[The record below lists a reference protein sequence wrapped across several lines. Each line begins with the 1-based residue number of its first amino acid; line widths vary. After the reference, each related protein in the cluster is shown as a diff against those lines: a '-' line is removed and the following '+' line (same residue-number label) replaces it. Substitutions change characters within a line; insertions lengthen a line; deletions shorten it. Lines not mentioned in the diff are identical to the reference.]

1 MTLQKGGEHMINER
15 YAIISDIHGNFPAL
29 SAVLADAK
37 TQGATKYLFLGD
49 YANGNIFGN
58 EVTEAIRGLDNA
70 VVICGNHEGFLHW
83 LKNNPADFVDHS
95 GLAVWNSKNLKP
107 DNLNYLLGL
116 PDTAVVSEK
125 GLNIYL
131 NHHLHQI
138 KDIFFPFPNFI
149 KPMHSVFFREM
160 FEESPITHDDFLRFA
175 KDAVLSDPSRVDRL
189 KALPDGIYLFGH
201 SHIQFHMEFE
211 RKLFINPGSCGEALD
226 GNPTAAYTL
235 FENGSVF
242 ERRVE
247 YDVSK
252 SVAALRQSD
261 YYTNNYHNSF
271 WAELEIKNITTG
283 FDYFRSF
290 YSIVKETIKK
300 RKENGVASHDCILE
314 AIKIWENQEK

>member
-1 MTLQKGGEHMINER
+1 MINER

-29 SAVLADAK
+29 SAVLTDAK
-37 TQGATKYLFLGD
+37 NQGATRYLLLGD
-49 YANGNIFGN
+49 YANGSIFGN

-95 GLAVWNSKNLKP
+95 GLAVWSSKNLKP
-107 DNLNYLLGL
+107 DNLNYLLDL
-116 PDTAVVSEK
+116 PDTAVVSK
-125 GLNIYL
+125 KDMNIYL

-138 KDIFFPFPNFI
+138 KDIFFTFPNFI
-149 KPMHSVFFREM
+149 KPMHSVIFREM
-160 FEESPITHDDFLRFA
+160 FEESPVSHDDFLHIA
-175 KDAVLSDPSRVDRL
+175 QDAILSDPSRVDRL

-235 FENGSVF
+235 FENGSIV

-247 YDVSK
+247 YAVSE
-252 SVAALRQSD
+252 SVEALRQSD
-261 YYTNNYHNSF
+261 YYKDNPNNSF
-271 WAELEIKNITTG
+271 WAEMMIKNITTG

-290 YSIVKETIKK
+290 YSIVNETIKK
-300 RKENGVASHDCILE
+300 RKENGVASHDCIHE
-314 AIKIWENQEK
+314 AIKTWENQEK